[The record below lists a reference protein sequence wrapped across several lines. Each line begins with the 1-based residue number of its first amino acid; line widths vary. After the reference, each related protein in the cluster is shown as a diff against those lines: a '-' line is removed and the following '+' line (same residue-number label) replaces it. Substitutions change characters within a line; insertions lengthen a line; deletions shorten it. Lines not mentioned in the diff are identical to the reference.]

1 MKKLLHLKKEAQ
13 QIMPLFNGAF
23 IENKPI
29 PFPNRYETKAYSNL
43 FYWANLEA
51 LETSEFPLH
60 PHEGF
65 EIMTFVFKG
74 SIEHYDTATKV
85 WTPLEAGGVQVI
97 QAGSGVQHSERIT
110 KGTQL
115 FQIWFD
121 PNFAKS
127 MIKDATYKDY
137 QAIEFKHIEENG
149 IKRVSYVGDRGIIS
163 YDTPNISIEKLILA
177 KGNYQEKLDDNYTY
191 SYYLL
196 NGEIKIDNEIIIKD
210 DFFVF
215 NSSEKVDFFVD
226 NSAELFVIKSLTKIE
241 YPRFIE
247 RYSLG

>member
-1 MKKLLHLKKEAQ
+1 MKKLLHLKKEQ
-13 QIMPLFNGAF
+13 QELMPLFNGAF

-29 PFPNRYETKAYSNL
+29 PFPNRNGSSAYSNL
-43 FYWANLEA
+43 FYWAHLEA

-85 WTPLEAGGVQVI
+85 WTPLGLGGVQVI
-97 QAGSGVQHSERIT
+97 QAGSGVQHAEKIT

-121 PNFAKS
+121 PDFSKS
-127 MIKDATYKDY
+127 MIKDACYRDY
-137 QAIEFKHIEENG
+137 QVNEFTSEKENAVERL
-149 IKRVSYVGDRGIIS
+149 IYLKDRGVIS
-163 YDTPNISIEKLILA
+163 YDTPNISIEKL
-177 KGNYQEKLDDNYTY
+177 KFVSGKYQETLEENYTY

-196 NGEIKIDNEIIIKD
+196 GGEVTVDNELMTKD
-210 DFFVF
+210 DFLVL
-215 NSSEKVDFFVD
+215 NSSKEVSITAK
-226 NSAELFVIKSLTKIE
+226 STSELFVIKSLTNIE
-241 YPRFIE
+241 YPRFIDK
-247 RYSLG
+247 Y